1 LISAEINTAADIHPD
16 EHNHRSSLLSS
27 AAGDG
32 NMWIKTQPVLDLNLL
47 AHTSGEWLRGSGP
60 ESDIVISS
68 RMRLARN
75 LAEFPFISRASKAD
89 RAEIES
95 VLRAR
100 IMGLKATNSPDGNSP
115 TANGSLEYLNV
126 SELKGIDRQFLV
138 ERQLISREH
147 AEAEGAR
154 GVAIDPHEQVSLMIN
169 EEDHLRIQVMHSGL
183 DLQNAWQQINDIDS
197 KLSEHVTF
205 AFHQKLGFL
214 TACPTN
220 VGTGLRVS
228 VMLHLPALVITRQ
241 IDKVFRSLQ
250 KISLAVRGL
259 YGEGSQA
266 MGDFYQISNQI
277 TLGKSEAELVKQ
289 VGDVVPVLIDYER
302 RARDFL
308 IRESQEN
315 LHDRV
320 SRAYGILR
328 NAQTISS
335 EETMHLLSSVRMG
348 VNLGLI
354 SDLPIPTLN
363 ELFIHTQP
371 AHLQKLRG
379 GELDT
384 ADRNIERARYL
395 RAHLNKEGEPGTKN

>member
-1 LISAEINTAADIHPD
+1 
-16 EHNHRSSLLSS
+16 
-27 AAGDG
+27 
-32 NMWIKTQPVLDLNLL
+32 VLNLNEL

-75 LAEFPFISRASKAD
+75 LAEFPFISRASKTD
-89 RAEIES
+89 RSDIETL
-95 VLRAR
+95 LRSR
-100 IMGLKATNSPDGNSP
+100 ILGLKTSNE
-115 TANGSLEYLNV
+115 LEYVNV
-126 SELKGIDRQFLV
+126 GELKGIDRQFLV

-147 AEAEGAR
+147 ADADGAR
-154 GVAIDPHEQVSLMIN
+154 GVAIDPREQFSLMIN

-183 DLQNAWQQINDIDS
+183 DLENAWQQINEIDTR
-197 KLSEHVTF
+197 LSELVTF
-205 AFHQKLGFL
+205 AFHSKLGFL

-277 TLGKSEAELVKQ
+277 TLGKSEADLVKQ

-302 RARDFL
+302 RAREFL

-379 GELDT
+379 SELDT

-395 RAHLNKEGEPGTKN
+395 RGHLNKEGEPGTKN

>member
-1 LISAEINTAADIHPD
+1 MSEKKLEL
-16 EHNHRSSLLSS
+16 E
-27 AAGDG
+27 
-32 NMWIKTQPVLDLNLL
+32 QL

-60 ESDIVISS
+60 QSDIVMSS
-68 RMRLARN
+68 RIRLARN
-75 LAEFPFISRASKAD
+75 LADFPFISRAAD
-89 RAEIES
+89 PDRGEIERN
-95 VLRAR
+95 LRQAILR
-100 IMGLKATNSPDGNSP
+100 GHLDAQLGYVD
-115 TANGSLEYLNV
+115 V
-126 SELKGIDRQFLV
+126 SELEGLDRQFLV

-147 AEAEGAR
+147 AESHGAR
-154 GVAIDPHEQVSLMIN
+154 GVAIDPNERVSLMIN

-183 DLQNAWQQINDIDS
+183 DLDNAWEEINHIDD
-197 KLSEHVTF
+197 LVAENTTYAYNPQF
-205 AFHQKLGFL
+205 GYL

-220 VGTGLRVS
+220 VGTGMRVS

-241 IDKVFRSLQ
+241 IEKVFRSLQ
-250 KISLAVRGL
+250 KINLAVRGL

-277 TLGKSEAELVKQ
+277 TLGRSESELIKQ
-289 VGDVVPVLIDYER
+289 VGDVVPVIIEYER
-302 RARDFL
+302 QARQVL
-308 IRESQEN
+308 IKESQQN

-348 VNLGLI
+348 INLGLI
-354 SDLPIPTLN
+354 SDLEIPTIN
-363 ELFIHTQP
+363 QLFIHTQP

-379 GELDT
+379 VELDT

-395 RAHLNKEGEPGTKN
+395 RNHLNKDNGRDSASKN